1 MIHLFEKDRLFRIP
15 TDTKAV
21 TKVKGQ
27 GKKGLLVI
35 AYLEDLSE
43 DNQSKL
49 GQILNAIKHDP
60 TTDIKMV
67 GIQDRGVI
75 ALSELVRT
83 HDAKAVI
90 VFGLSPIQV
99 SLNIAVKKYEWA
111 HLEGLSV
118 LFSDTIE
125 LMKADK
131 DLKNKLWQSLKSQFL
146 Q

>member
-1 MIHLFEKDRLFRIP
+1 MIHLFEKDRLFRLP
-15 TDTKAV
+15 ADTKAK

-27 GKKGLLVI
+27 GDKGLLVI

-60 TTDIKMV
+60 STDIKMI
-67 GIQDRGVI
+67 GIQDRGEI
-75 ALSELVRT
+75 SLSEVVRT
-83 HDAKAVI
+83 HDAKAALI
-90 VFGLSPIQV
+90 FGMSPTQV
-99 SLNIAVKKYEWA
+99 CLNITINKYEWA

-118 LFSDTIE
+118 LFSDSIE
-125 LMKADK
+125 QMKADK
-131 DLKNKLWQSLKSQFL
+131 LMKNQLWQSLKSQFL